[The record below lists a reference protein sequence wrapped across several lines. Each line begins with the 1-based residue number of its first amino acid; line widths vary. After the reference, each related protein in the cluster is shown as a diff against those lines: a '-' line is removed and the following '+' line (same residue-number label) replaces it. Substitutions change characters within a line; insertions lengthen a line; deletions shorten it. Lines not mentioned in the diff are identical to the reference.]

1 MQYSISS
8 KRMKLREIFNKQK
21 ADGFWDTNDLT
32 IIGANKND
40 FLDFLGNAG
49 AKSLGPRIF
58 EGVQRLLSTLLVLA
72 FIKFRLT
79 IDVPLSLPLGDTVGK
94 VIFSRLVE
102 LYSKRI
108 IQALKWIKEQEKTM
122 PSMYTRLEFGAN
134 WEAASEKIL
143 QEICA

>member
-1 MQYSISS
+1 MQGTTY
-8 KRMKLREIFNKQK
+8 KRGN
-21 ADGFWDTNDLT
+21 NSCYLT
-32 IIGANKND
+32 SRN
-40 FLDFLGNAG
+40 
-49 AKSLGPRIF
+49 
-58 EGVQRLLSTLLVLA
+58 
-72 FIKFRLT
+72 
-79 IDVPLSLPLGDTVGK
+79 PLQ

-134 WEAASEKIL
+134 WEAATEKIL